1 MQKRVP
7 EPDIAPAA
15 VRYGS
20 LMTRSR
26 NRSRRFD
33 VVLWG
38 ATGFTGKLTAEYLL
52 QRHAGQGLRIALA
65 GRNADKLERVR
76 QELASVD
83 PEAKT
88 FELLTGD
95 SHDRASLDAITKDAE
110 VVCTTVGPYAKYGKA
125 LVESCVEAGTDYCD
139 LTGEP
144 QFVRAMIDEHHARA
158 VETGARIVHCCGFDS
173 IPSDLGTWNLV
184 QEAKERFGI
193 ALDEV
198 KLITGRM
205 KGGVSGGT
213 IASMLQ
219 VVEDAKADRSIL
231 RVLGNPYGLNPQ
243 GERRGPDTSDQRG
256 VRYDDDLPGWTG
268 PFVMASINTRVV
280 RRSNALLGYPY
291 GREFRYSECSGTGGG
306 PKGLMRATSLAAGV
320 TGLMAG
326 ITFAPTRN
334 LIMRKLPSPGEGP
347 TREQREAGS
356 FVLHLIGRG
365 RTETGQPA
373 QVRSRVVGKADPG
386 YGETAKMLGES
397 ALCLALDG
405 DALES
410 PGGMGTPAATMG
422 KPLLARLRHQGME
435 FVVDPPS

>member
-1 MQKRVP
+1 M
-7 EPDIAPAA
+7 
-15 VRYGS
+15 S
-20 LMTRSR
+20 RSR

-52 QRHAGQGLRIALA
+52 RRHAGQGLRIALA
-65 GRNADKLERVR
+65 GRNLDKLERVR
-76 QELASVD
+76 AELVGVNA
-83 PEAKT
+83 EAKS
-88 FELLTGD
+88 FELLVGD

-125 LVESCVEAGTDYCD
+125 LVASCVEAGTDYCD

-144 QFVRAMIDEHHARA
+144 QFLRAMIDEHHARA
-158 VETGARIVHCCGFDS
+158 VETGSRIVHCCGFDS
-173 IPSDLGTWNLV
+173 IPSDLGTWNLI

-193 ALDEV
+193 SLDEV

-213 IASMLQ
+213 VASMLQ
-219 VVEDAKADRSIL
+219 VVEDVKADRSIL
-231 RVLGNPYGLNPQ
+231 RTLGNPYGLNPKGQ
-243 GERRGPDTSDQRG
+243 QRGPDQSDQKG
-256 VRYDDDLPGWTG
+256 VRYDKDLPGWTG

-280 RRSNALLGYPY
+280 RRSNALLDYAY
-291 GREFRYSECSGTGGG
+291 GREFRYSECSGTGTG
-306 PKGLMRATSLAAGV
+306 PQGLLRATSLAAGV

-326 ITFAPTRN
+326 IAFQPTRK
-334 LIMRKLPSPGEGP
+334 LIMRKLPAPGEGP

-356 FVLHLIGRG
+356 FVLHLIGKG
-365 RTETGQPA
+365 RTETGQRK
-373 QVRSRVVGKADPG
+373 QVRGRVVGKADPG

-422 KPLLARLRHQGME
+422 RSLLARLRDQDME
-435 FVVDPPS
+435 FVVDDPT

>member
-1 MQKRVP
+1 
-7 EPDIAPAA
+7 
-15 VRYGS
+15 
-20 LMTRSR
+20 MTRSR

-52 QRHAGQGLRIALA
+52 QRHAGEGLRIALA
-65 GRNADKLERVR
+65 GRNADKLERVQ
-76 QELASVD
+76 QELASINA
-83 PEAKT
+83 EAKT
-88 FELLTGD
+88 FELLVGD
-95 SHDRASLDAITKDAE
+95 SHDRASLDAITQDAE

-125 LVESCVEAGTDYCD
+125 LVASCVEAGTDYCD

-158 VETGARIVHCCGFDS
+158 IETGARIVHCCGFDS
-173 IPSDLGTWNLV
+173 IPSDLGTWNLMH
-184 QEAKERFGI
+184 EAKERFGI
-193 ALDEV
+193 SLDEV
-198 KLITGRM
+198 KLITGRI

-213 IASMLQ
+213 VASMLQ
-219 VVEDAKADRSIL
+219 VVEDVKADRSIL
-231 RVLGNPYGLNPQ
+231 RTLGNPYGLNPE
-243 GERRGPDTSDQRG
+243 GERRGPDESDQKG

-268 PFVMASINTRVV
+268 PFVMASVNTRVV

-291 GREFRYSECSGTGGG
+291 GREFRYSECSGTGDG
-306 PKGLMRATSLAAGV
+306 PKGLLRATSLAAGV

-326 ITFAPTRN
+326 IAFAPSRK

-347 TREQREAGS
+347 NREQREAGS
-356 FVLHLIGRG
+356 FVLHLIGKG
-365 RTETGQPA
+365 RNEAGQPVT
-373 QVRSRVVGKADPG
+373 VRSRVVGKADPG

-405 DALES
+405 AALES

-422 KPLLARLRHQGME
+422 ESLLARLREQGME
-435 FVVDPPS
+435 FVVEPPS